1 MIKAVFFDID
11 GTLLSHASGGVPD
24 SAADALRRL
33 RERGILVL
41 AATGRHK
48 RELEQ
53 LPVGHLQFDGYVASD
68 GQICLDAGGALLYR
82 LPIGRAAAEK
92 LVDSFARREAPVLL
106 VELEDMYIN
115 FVDQSVREAQRAIS
129 TPLPK
134 IRDYRGG
141 EIYQAIVFRDRE
153 YVARMAARLPGC
165 RISGWHPYAFDIVP
179 EEGGKALGIQKMLE
193 HYGIR
198 REECMAF
205 GDGENDIDMLRY
217 AGTGVAMGNAE
228 EAVKRQAD
236 YVTGDIDDG
245 GIREALEFYRL
256 LP

>member
-48 RELEQ
+48 RDLEQ

-179 EEGGKALGIQKMLE
+179 EEGVKPGAFRRCWSITASGGRSAWPLETGRTTSTCCAMPGPALPWE
-193 HYGIR
+193 TR
-198 REECMAF
+198 R
-205 GDGENDIDMLRY
+205 R
-217 AGTGVAMGNAE
+217 
-228 EAVKRQAD
+228 R
-236 YVTGDIDDG
+236 
-245 GIREALEFYRL
+245 
-256 LP
+256 